1 MTTFQLK
8 LLAVI
13 LMVIDHIGYFLF
25 PSNMILRIIGRLS
38 FPLFAFLIAK
48 GYKYTSNRK
57 RFFLRL
63 FIFANIIQLP
73 VLFIPIPVNIF
84 YTLSFGLL
92 LIMVYEMKISFMKKY
107 FYLLGICFLTYL
119 INPDYSIYG
128 VLLILV
134 IHIFMNQWLQMAI
147 SFIVLSLMFYG
158 YHYQIFSVFSILLM
172 MTYNEKLGL
181 KLKWFFY
188 LFYPVHLVILNYI
201 SQRMRL

>member
-8 LLAVI
+8 LIAVI

-48 GYKYTSNRK
+48 GYKYTSNPK
-57 RFFLRL
+57 RFFMRL

-73 VLFIPIPVNIF
+73 VLLIPIPVNIF
-84 YTLSFGLL
+84 YTLSLGLL
-92 LIMVYEMKISFMKKY
+92 MIIVYEMKLDKY
-107 FYLLGICFLTYL
+107 IKYTYLFGIVFLTYL

-128 VLLILV
+128 VFLIFS
-134 IHIFMNQWLQMAI
+134 IHIFMGKWLQLTMA
-147 SFIVLSLMFYG
+147 FLLLSLMFYG
-158 YHYQIFSVFSILLM
+158 IHYQIYSVFSILLM
-172 MTYNEKLGL
+172 MTYNEKLGF

>member
-92 LIMVYEMKISFMKKY
+92 MIMVYEMNLSFTKKY

-134 IHIFMNQWLQMAI
+134 IHIFMDKWLQLAI
-147 SFIVLSLMFYG
+147 SFMVLSLLFYG

-188 LFYPVHLVILNYI
+188 LFYPVHLVILDYI